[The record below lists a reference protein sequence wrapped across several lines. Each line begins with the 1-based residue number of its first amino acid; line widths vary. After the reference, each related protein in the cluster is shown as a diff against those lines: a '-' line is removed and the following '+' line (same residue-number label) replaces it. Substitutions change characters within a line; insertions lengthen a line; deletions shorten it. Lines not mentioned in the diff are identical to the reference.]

1 MQPRI
6 NPYKTAPDL
15 MSALMKLENTVRD
28 SGLEKSLAELV
39 KTRASQINGCT
50 FCLHMHTRDARAAGE
65 TEERLYLLDAWRES
79 SLYTPRER
87 AALAWTEA
95 VTLVAQTH
103 VPDSAF
109 DDVSAQ
115 FDQAELVKA
124 DPPDHYDQRL
134 ESDRNRLPNS
144 SSVERVCQ
152 QDDGGLKWG
161 LRRHARHSLFTV
173 GPASVC

>member
-1 MQPRI
+1 MQPRL

-15 MSALMKLENTVRD
+15 MSAMMQLENMVRD
-28 SGLEKSLAELV
+28 SGLEKSLVELV
-39 KTRASQINGCT
+39 KTRASQINGCA

-87 AALAWTEA
+87 AGLAWTEA

-109 DDVSAQ
+109 DDVAAQ
-115 FDQAELVKA
+115 FDKVELVKLTVLITTINA
-124 DPPDHYDQRL
+124 W
-134 ESDRNRLPNS
+134 NRIAIAFRIPHPS
-144 SSVERVCQ
+144 S
-152 QDDGGLKWG
+152 
-161 LRRHARHSLFTV
+161 
-173 GPASVC
+173 ASASKRAEA